1 MSFSQTP
8 HKPDLQNL
16 FSSAFRREDIR
27 NKLNST
33 SHSRSSSYTFSRKH
47 EDREV
52 LLKESKEIPEELQKT
67 SESFEVYR
75 PSLTFSEQFSKF
87 HAKDDFE
94 YNNDM
99 KYQDMAKRYERMQDF
114 YKTQV
119 SRLTEEVNHYKT
131 LYHKLLI
138 QYSSERKTLKFK
150 NNN

>member
-119 SRLTEEVNHYKT
+119 CRLTEEVNHYKT